1 MLVRILAGMVAAGAA
16 AVLVVAHELG
26 AYIDDVYDHEA
37 WWGDREEETE

>member
-1 MLVRILAGMVAAGAA
+1 MLVKILAGMAAAGVAT
-16 AVLVVAHELG
+16 VLVVAHELG